1 MNDRR
6 IPNMLVVLRHTRFNR
21 LMYWWEVTE
30 WLQGNTVNVFGFCLS
45 QWRAWIYS
53 NFTGWKYILIIDLT
67 LKIVIFDISRYLR
80 QREKHEARSN
90 S

>member
-45 QWRAWIYS
+45 QWRAWICVILP
-53 NFTGWKYILIIDLT
+53 GWKYIDLT
-67 LKIVIFDISRYLR
+67 LKIVIFNTSRYLR